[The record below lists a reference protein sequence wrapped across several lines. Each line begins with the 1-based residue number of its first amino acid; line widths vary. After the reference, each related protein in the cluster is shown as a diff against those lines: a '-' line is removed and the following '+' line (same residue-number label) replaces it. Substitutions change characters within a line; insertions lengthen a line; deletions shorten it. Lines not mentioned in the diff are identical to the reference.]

1 LYYANITYLLL
12 FAENQD
18 NVHTVRAQDTT
29 KATPTVTKE
38 TVVVESTTV
47 QSQEKTKQPS
57 ATNEL

>member
-1 LYYANITYLLL
+1 LLS
-12 FAENQD
+12 AENHD
-18 NVHTVRAQDTT
+18 HVHTVRAQDTT

-38 TVVVESTTV
+38 TVVVEPTTV